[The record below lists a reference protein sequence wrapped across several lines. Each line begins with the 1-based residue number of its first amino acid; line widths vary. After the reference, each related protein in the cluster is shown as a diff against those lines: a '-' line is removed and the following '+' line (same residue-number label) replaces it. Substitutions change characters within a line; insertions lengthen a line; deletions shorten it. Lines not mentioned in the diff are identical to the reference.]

1 MMSDAGS
8 SSEDEGDLFAR
19 LESDDLFAESAAQLA
34 KRQEAQRFVA
44 QYARRDW
51 GLAARQQ
58 RAAGG
63 GGGFGDE
70 EHVSESDVEL
80 YRGKCVRFLEKQGQ
94 QAKVWDCALVLAKF
108 LTTPAYFPTG
118 FFVGKR
124 VIELGCG
131 IGVPGLSTA
140 VLGAREVVLTDLPM
154 AVPWIRANIDA
165 NRASFGPGTSCVAQA
180 LMWGEPEAQ
189 DEAVSATEG
198 PFDVILCSD
207 LVYGERSIAQ
217 KLVWT
222 LRALSHAQSLVVSV
236 HEARFAGDR
245 GTSFFELLAS
255 EGFSVSAVPMDAL
268 DAVYR
273 ADGIHVHLISPP
285 AAPPS

>member
-1 MMSDAGS
+1 MADYSS

-19 LESDDLFAESAAQLA
+19 LESDDLFIESDAQLA
-34 KRQEAQRFVA
+34 KRQEAQRFVQ
-44 QYARRDW
+44 QYARREW
-51 GLAARQQ
+51 GLTARQQ
-58 RAAGG
+58 RAAGAG
-63 GGGFGDE
+63 VGVFGDE
-70 EHVSESDVEL
+70 DRVSEGSIALCD
-80 YRGKCVRFLEKQGQ
+80 RKCVRFLEKQGQ

-108 LTTPAYFPTG
+108 LTAPAYFPRG

-131 IGVPGLSTA
+131 IGVPGLSAA
-140 VLGAREVVLTDLPM
+140 VLGAQEVVLTDLPM

-165 NRASFGPGTSCVAQA
+165 NRAGFGPDTTCAAHA
-180 LMWGEPEAQ
+180 LMWGEPEAP
-189 DEAVSATEG
+189 DEVESAAED

-222 LRALSHAQSLVVSV
+222 LRKLSHADTLVVSA

-245 GTSFFELLAS
+245 GASFFELLAH
-255 EGFSVSAVPMDAL
+255 EGFSVSSIPMDAL

-285 AAPPS
+285 PA

>member
-1 MMSDAGS
+1 MS

-51 GLAARQQ
+51 GLAVRQQ
-58 RAAGG
+58 RAAAAGS
-63 GGGFGDE
+63 FGDE
-70 EHVSESDVEL
+70 EHVSEGDVEL
-80 YRGKCVRFLEKQGQ
+80 CGGKRVHFLEKQGQ

-108 LTTPAYFPTG
+108 LASPAYFPTG
-118 FFVGKR
+118 FFAGKR
-124 VIELGCG
+124 VVELGCG
-131 IGVPGLSTA
+131 IGVPGLSAA

-165 NRASFGPGTSCVAQA
+165 NRTSFGPDTSCVAHA
-180 LMWGEPEAQ
+180 LMWGEPEAR
-189 DEAVSATEG
+189 DEADGATEG

-222 LRALSHAQSLVVSV
+222 LRALTHARSLVVSA

-245 GTSFFELLAS
+245 GASFFELLAS
-255 EGFSVSAVPMDAL
+255 EGFSISAVPTDAL

-285 AAPPS
+285 AALPS